1 MMLAMLMLVIH
12 GAAGLALQLPP
23 RVVASP
29 SWSHRTQTQKAARAA
44 PLCVASAAS
53 TPPAVFVSNVAWEAS
68 LIELRGVFDG
78 RFGPVDE
85 AWLAPDPRGHAG
97 WGKIV
102 FAQSASAQAA
112 LATGVALTLHG
123 RDVSVSV
130 RDPSKEKKRRRRAKQ
145 KQRRAALRPPLAPEP
160 AAACGDEC
168 SNAAPPGPSAT
179 PARARRAGATSPTPD
194 PDLSLVGSAP
204 RVQAER
210 AWRELSGRSRPATLA
225 RWARGDPPPQRRSGG
240 SRASGGACLARLKLA
255 RSRRGL
261 ADCLQAMHPLQTHR
275 ELTVALSACRA
286 LNASQSAVEGVLFG
300 LGLGLALGLGS

>member
-1 MMLAMLMLVIH
+1 MLALMVFLH

-29 SWSHRTQTQKAARAA
+29 SWSHRTQT
-44 PLCVASAAS
+44 S

-68 LIELRGVFDG
+68 LVELRSVFDG

-85 AWLAPDPRGHAG
+85 AWLAPDPRGLNHAG

-123 RDVSVSV
+123 REVSVSV

-179 PARARRAGATSPTPD
+179 PARAHRAGATSPTPD
-194 PDLSLVGSAP
+194 PDLSLVGAAP

-210 AWRELSGRSRPATLA
+210 AWRDLSGRSRPAT
-225 RWARGDPPPQRRSGG
+225 RQRRSGG

-261 ADCLQAMHPLQTHR
+261 ADCLQAMHPLQSHR

-300 LGLGLALGLGS
+300 LGLGLGLGVGLGLGPSGALTNPTPTAGPQSVLFG